1 MRARRFSGTFLKPAK
16 PDRIAVAGDA
26 NAGPATEPTT
36 PPAASPGSAGP
47 KTFLHY
53 EVQAKLGEGGMGI
66 VYQALDR
73 KLNRLVALKFL
84 PPLADRSNI
93 DLERF
98 LQEAN
103 ALSALN
109 HPHIATI
116 YAVETAG
123 EQQFLVLEYL
133 PGGTLKAKLQRT
145 YSAGAPL
152 PIGDVLKYAQQ
163 TAEGLAHAH
172 AKGIIHRDVKTSNL
186 MLTEGGD
193 AKITDFGVAKLSGSS
208 LKTIPGSLLG
218 TIAYMSPEQALGV
231 EVDARSDV
239 FSFGVVLFELISG
252 RLPFEAPNDAALLTR
267 VVNAR
272 APELKTLRA
281 DAPEALERI
290 VGRALKKRLEDR
302 YATMGE
308 LVADIREVRAHLST
322 PTRSST
328 RHEMQQ
334 PVVRPKRH
342 ERRTGAWTAISLAVL
357 TGAIVLGIRHLVQRV
372 PAGQPAATL
381 AEELALPKPT
391 ANRLGLRQFDIFG
404 QEQGKEAFSKD
415 LTAELTKYLTQLT
428 QTHPSL
434 SVVSPDEKQKDNVP
448 TLILKVTAI
457 WENDRLIIAAALT
470 DAQKQSVLS
479 SVDLEGPANELP
491 GLLQSLAKK
500 VAEMLQVQIS
510 EAPEAREL
518 YLRGRGYLERYD
530 RQENLE
536 NAIAAFNKAL
546 SQDAAFVLAHAGKAE
561 AYLRKYRQTPDEAF
575 LDVARESVATA
586 MQLNDKLAA
595 VHFSDGLLRA
605 ATGETPL
612 AIGSFQRSLEIEP
625 GPDATREL
633 ANAYDALDNRELLD
647 VAEPMY
653 RRAIDLRKGYWLG
666 YKDLAVF
673 YQKHGR
679 LKQALPLF
687 ERVLQL
693 NPDDHTSLT
702 NLGGIYFKLHR
713 YSQYVGYCQRAVE
726 IDPSPP
732 AYYSLGTALYLDHR
746 YREAIDPYKKAVE
759 LDPAEG
765 FYFGAL
771 GDAYRFVQGMRDYAV
786 DAYQQAI
793 LLKEKELRIR
803 PRDARL
809 RASIASWSTLFDR
822 RRALSEID
830 KALQLGAR
838 NPRVQAVAVTVFEQ
852 LRMREQAIAAVERA
866 IDLGYSVAEFQS
878 WPPLEKLRMDPRYK
892 RIAKRELDRLNVKT
906 PNQ

>member
-1 MRARRFSGTFLKPAK
+1 MRASRFSGTFLKPAK
-16 PDRIAVAGDA
+16 PDRISVAGDA
-26 NAGPATEPTT
+26 NAGRATEPTT
-36 PPAASPGSAGP
+36 PSATSPGSAGP

-103 ALSALN
+103 ALSSLN

-152 PIGDVLKYAQQ
+152 PIDDVLKYAQQ

-281 DAPEALERI
+281 DAPETLERI

-308 LVADIREVRAHLST
+308 LLADIREVRARLST

-328 RHEMQQ
+328 RHETQ
-334 PVVRPKRH
+334 PVVRPERH
-342 ERRTGAWTAISLAVL
+342 ERRMGAWAAIALAVL

-372 PAGQPAATL
+372 PAGGPAATVSE
-381 AEELALPKPT
+381 ALALAKPT
-391 ANRLGLRQFDIFG
+391 ANRLALAQFDIFG
-404 QEQGKEAFSKD
+404 QEQGKETFSKD
-415 LTAELTKYLTQLT
+415 LTAELTKYLTQFA

-434 SVVSPDEKQKDNVP
+434 SVVSPDEKRKDNVP
-448 TLILKVTAI
+448 TLILKATAI
-457 WENDRLIIAAALT
+457 WENDRLIIAAVLA
-470 DAQKQSVLS
+470 DAQKRSVLN

-530 RQENLE
+530 RPENLE

-546 SQDAAFVLAHAGKAE
+546 SQDGAFVLAHAGKAE
-561 AYLRKYRQTPDEAF
+561 AYLRKYRQAPDEAF

-586 MQLNDKLAA
+586 MQLNDRLAA

-605 ATGETPL
+605 ATGEKQL
-612 AIGSFQRSLEIEP
+612 AINSFQRSLEIEP

-633 ANAYDALDNRELLD
+633 ANAYDSLDNGELLD
-647 VAEPMY
+647 LAELTY

-666 YKDLAVF
+666 YKDLGVF

-679 LKQALPLF
+679 LSSALPLF

-693 NPDDHTSLT
+693 APDDHTSYT
-702 NLGGIYFKLHR
+702 NLGGIYLKLHR
-713 YSQYVGYCQRAVE
+713 YSDYVRFCQKAVE
-726 IDPSPP
+726 IEPSAF

-746 YREAIDPYKKAVE
+746 HREAIDAYKRAVE
-759 LDPAEG
+759 LEPTEG
-765 FYFGAL
+765 FYFGGL
-771 GDAYRFVQGMRDYAV
+771 GDAYRFVPGMVDYAE
-786 DAYQQAI
+786 DAYKEAI
-793 LLKEKELRIR
+793 RLKEKELQIR

-809 RASIASWSTLFDR
+809 RASIASWCTLFDR

-838 NPRVQAVAVTVFEQ
+838 NPRVQAVAATVFEQ
-852 LRMREQAIAAVERA
+852 LRMREQAIKAVEKA

-878 WPPLEKLRMDPRYK
+878 WPPLEKLRKDPRYK
-892 RIAKRELDRLNVKT
+892 RIAKRELDRVSVKT
-906 PNQ
+906 RNQ